1 MSTSP
6 TESAVATLVAQ
17 DAVDKLTAL
26 RTIARVAAST
36 VQSPATARPTVPL
49 ADGVWAQ
56 IDIPKFGEPP
66 PLVIDVHAVAGR
78 DVALRHALALLD
90 QLRATTEWDLA
101 TDFDRV
107 Y

>member
-1 MSTSP
+1 MSASP
-6 TESAVATLVAQ
+6 KESAVATLVAH

-26 RTIARVAAST
+26 RAIARATRSSVVGAGTST
-36 VQSPATARPTVPL
+36 PTVPL

-66 PLVIDVHAVAGR
+66 PLVIDVHAIAGR
-78 DVALRHALALLD
+78 DVALRSALELLD
-90 QLRATTEWDLA
+90 TLRAATEWDLA

-107 Y
+107 F

>member
-1 MSTSP
+1 MSASP
-6 TESAVATLVAQ
+6 IESAVATLVAQ

-26 RTIARVAAST
+26 RAIARAAGST
-36 VQSPATARPTVPL
+36 IKDGGTSSPTVPL

-78 DVALRHALALLD
+78 DEALRHALELLD
-90 QLRATTEWDLA
+90 TLRAATDWDLS

-107 Y
+107 R